1 MNCNLCDVFI
11 VCFEK
16 SRVNTRELKRAI
28 CGLQAAILTCMDYDF
43 PALHVTYMYVPTKR
57 TSYY

>member
-16 SRVNTRELKRAI
+16 SRVNTREFKRAT
-28 CGLQAAILTCMDYDF
+28 CGPQAAILICMDYDF